1 VAAPKKPANNAPVFG
16 RWQAIRPIGRGGF
29 GQTIEVKHL
38 DTSKFAIVK
47 VINSDHYGD
56 DYHDYVRRFEREIKF
71 LSEMDHPN
79 ICRLYEA
86 NFDGDEPWFAME
98 RYKGNTVAEELEQY
112 GPAPEKIW
120 FDRARDILSALKYA
134 HSKKIIHGDL
144 NPGNV
149 IIDGRGAKLIDF
161 GIARR
166 DGNYSSNSTRIF
178 GANGWTSP
186 QYGAFQPSVHD
197 DIFVAASLLVLL
209 GTGHHAFKAN
219 TVNNFLP
226 SIVDDEPDY
235 RGLSTNQIQL
245 LRNMHQKS
253 REKRCSAASALSD
266 IDRLEPSA
274 TSRPIVAKAG
284 KAPVAKN
291 QDNFQRKIN
300 KVNEAGDLAK
310 IAFLNPFDLAK
321 DSRVQDGVKAALKH
335 KGLAAATFLLGGVP
349 LVAYW
354 IISKMKRTQNLN
366 YSQKFPLAMSSLAY
380 FLTFGIL
387 SPIATIWWGRR
398 LGFQSLKLALATQ
411 TFFALFVLLGTIA
424 EANQEPSVF
433 LSVLRIIGF
442 VIGVIGYKKVT
453 NKLLSPIE
461 HSPAEDGQGEDSV
474 PEVPAAIAD
483 LCKDKNGTP
492 IKPGSKLRYEKK
504 DVILEG
510 VFSRYDKNSGY
521 VWIKVADGK
530 KPVVFSTKYVT
541 VIGDHL
547 GNGEIGSAPPTTKVE
562 IRESDGGSQ
571 IVGTQ
576 RSWAEVETFFVQALS
591 NKRGK
596 RFIFEIE
603 SDAYTDIYFQG
614 YSEPDLS
621 RTIEAA
627 ADLSVRPKLTD
638 AQKLSMSVIG
648 WDLPSEDLPNFIM
661 FLESAESGD
670 RSLAAIF
677 ARTLREGYGLELG
690 TFRVLAPVR

>member
-1 VAAPKKPANNAPVFG
+1 MAAPKKPANNAPVFG
-16 RWQAIRPIGRGGF
+16 RWQWVRLLESGGF
-29 GQTIEVKHL
+29 GQTIEVRHL
-38 DTSKFAIVK
+38 DHEKKYAIVK
-47 VINSDHYGD
+47 VIKPDHYGD
-56 DYHDYVRRFEREIKF
+56 DYHDFVRRFKREMKF
-71 LSEMDHPN
+71 LEEMDHPN
-79 ICRLYEA
+79 ICRLIEA
-86 NFDGDEPWFAME
+86 NFDSNAPWFAME
-98 RYKGNTVAEELEQY
+98 RYKGNTVKEELEQY

-120 FDRARDILSALKYA
+120 FDRARDILSALEYA
-134 HSKKIIHGDL
+134 HSKKIVHGDL

-166 DGNYSSNSTRIF
+166 DGNYSANSAMVFAAR
-178 GANGWTSP
+178 GWTP
-186 QYGAFQPSVHD
+186 PEHDALPPSRES
-197 DIFVAASLLVLL
+197 DIFVAATLLVML
-209 GTGHHAFKAN
+209 GTGRHAFKAN
-219 TVNNFLP
+219 SVNNYGP
-226 SIVDDEPDY
+226 SIRNDEPDY
-235 RGLSTNQIQL
+235 SGLSTNQIQL
-245 LRNMHQKS
+245 LRRMHPKTRAQ
-253 REKRCSAASALSD
+253 RCSATQALAL
-266 IDRLEPSA
+266 IDQLEPSA
-274 TSRPIVAKAG
+274 SSRPIVAKAARTA
-284 KAPVAKN
+284 KAPFAQN

-300 KVNEAGDLAK
+300 MVNEAGDLAK
-310 IAFLNPFDLAK
+310 IAFLNPLDLAK
-321 DSRVQDGVKAALKH
+321 DSRVQDGAKVALKH
-335 KGLAAATFLLGGVP
+335 KGLAVTSFLLGGVP

-354 IISKMKRTQNLN
+354 IISKMKRTENLA
-366 YSQKFPLAMSSLAY
+366 YAQKFPLAMSSLAY

-398 LGFQSLKLALATQ
+398 LGFKSLKLALLVQ
-411 TFFALFVLLGTIA
+411 SLFSSLILIGTIA

-433 LSVLRIIGF
+433 LSVLRVIGF

-453 NKLLSPIE
+453 IKLLSPT
-461 HSPAEDGQGEDSV
+461 EDGSSEDSA
-474 PEVPAAIAD
+474 PEVPTAVAD

-492 IKPGSKLRYEKK
+492 IKPGSMLRYEKK

-510 VFSRYDKNSGY
+510 VFSRYDKSSGY
-521 VWIKVADGK
+521 IWIKIEDGK

-547 GNGEIGSAPPTTKVE
+547 GNGEIGSAPPATKVE

-677 ARTLREGYGLELG
+677 ARTLKEGYGLELG